1 MMPTATA
8 VVRTPQEL
16 APLIKAQI
24 EFGDIAAE
32 EAGMPHYR
40 RAGGMLIEAKPGVRI
55 DGRETFVDY
64 CERVTQKSYSQ
75 CRRYMVAFQEQRRV
89 ARITSTRRNGENV
102 LARTSPSLR
111 AATGASQVGQGA
123 PAASHLMAR
132 REWTAPVDD
141 AVRIA
146 REQQSRAA
154 EDRATEQRR
163 KQELARKLIQIGYR
177 VLAQELHPDRMG
189 GSRDAMTRLNEV
201 RGRLNDVYG

>member
-1 MMPTATA
+1 MPTTEIA
-8 VVRTPQEL
+8 RTPTEL

-40 RAGGMLIEAKPGVRI
+40 RAGGMLIEAKAGLN
-55 DGRETFVDY
+55 GTETFKRY
-64 CERVTQKSYSQ
+64 CERTTGKTYRQ
-75 CRRYMVAFQEQRRV
+75 CKRYMVAYREVVQIEN
-89 ARITSTRRNGENV
+89 TRRSSGLASPPV
-102 LARTSPSLR
+102 LSTSLR
-111 AATGASQVGQGA
+111 AAQGQSQAGQSSAA
-123 PAASHLMAR
+123 PNLQAR

-154 EDRATEQRR
+154 DDRATEQRR

-201 RGRLNDVYG
+201 RSRLNDVYG